1 MNLKTFFFLVLTLL
15 AATNAIGQNQCAES
29 LIEAENLYREG
40 KLYDI
45 PTILSECLEN
55 GFTKEEKIRAYRL
68 MTLSYL
74 FLNYENEA
82 DRTYLN
88 LLKLSPEFK
97 VNEELDPMEL
107 INHHEKFTTKPIFY
121 LNPLKIGVN
130 FSGVNVSNEYSLS
143 SPIDTPDKYSS
154 QVGFN
159 AGFGAE
165 MVIYQNIHLAAEFLI
180 TGETFHQQ
188 TTHWGFYITDMDYS
202 FTKFQVPV
210 MVKYNF
216 FRGKMNPFVS
226 AGVSPVYVSE
236 SSVKNLEGV
245 YRVFTDVEGEY
256 EDFPVQPR
264 PTINTNSL
272 RNQFNYSLLFGAGIN
287 YKIGLNY
294 LVFEARYSNGMMN
307 MVKTENRWRED
318 ISEEVR
324 ALKFPSGHVDD
335 DFKINNV
342 SIFVG
347 FVKPLYKPRKIK

>member
-1 MNLKTFFFLVLTLL
+1 M
-15 AATNAIGQNQCAES
+15 GQNQCAES
-29 LIEAENLYREG
+29 LIEAEGKYREG
-40 KLYDI
+40 QLYDI

-68 MTLSYL
+68 ITLSYL
-74 FLNYENEA
+74 FLDYENEA
-82 DRTYLN
+82 DETYLK
-88 LLKLSPEFK
+88 LLKLSPEYK

-121 LNPLKIGVN
+121 LNPLKIGFN
-130 FSGVNVSNEYSLS
+130 FSSANVTNEYSLS
-143 SPIDTPDKYSS
+143 SPINKPDKYSP

-159 AGFGAE
+159 AGFGTE
-165 MVIYQNIHLAAEFLI
+165 MVIYKNIHLAAEFLI

-188 TTHWGFYITDMDYS
+188 TTHWDFFITDMDYS
-202 FTKFQVPV
+202 FTKFQVPI

-216 FRGKMNPFVS
+216 FRGKINPFVS
-226 AGVSPVYVSE
+226 AGVSPVYVAKTSI
-236 SSVKNLEGV
+236 KNLEGV
-245 YRVFTDVEGEY
+245 YRVATDIVGEY
-256 EDFPVQPR
+256 EEFPVQPR
-264 PTINTNSL
+264 PPISTTAL

-318 ISEEVR
+318 FSEGR

-335 DFKINNV
+335 DFKINSV

>member
-1 MNLKTFFFLVLTLL
+1 MNLKTFFLFISTLIVTGS
-15 AATNAIGQNQCAES
+15 AMGQNQCAES
-29 LIEAENLYREG
+29 LIDAEGKYREG

-74 FLNYENEA
+74 FLDYEKEA
-82 DRTYLN
+82 DETYLK
-88 LLKLSPEFK
+88 LLGLSPEYK

-107 INHHEKFTTKPIFY
+107 INHHAKFTTKPIFY

-130 FSGVNVSNEYSLS
+130 FSSVNVTSEFSLS
-143 SPIDTPDKYSS
+143 SPIDTQDKYSA

-165 MVIYQNIHLAAEFLI
+165 MVIYQNIHLVAEFLI

-188 TTHWGFYITDMDYS
+188 TTHWDFYIADIDYS
-202 FTKFQVPV
+202 FTKFQVPI
-210 MVKYNF
+210 MVKYNL
-216 FRGKMNPFVS
+216 FRGKLNPFVS

-245 YRVFTDVEGEY
+245 YRVATDIADVY
-256 EDFPVQPR
+256 EEFPVQPR
-264 PTINTNSL
+264 PEISTTAL

-318 ISEEVR
+318 FSEGR

-335 DFKINNV
+335 DFKLNNV